1 MTDRPRPD
9 RPQPA
14 RNALSTG
21 DIAKLALCLLASTAA
36 VAIGIALLWD
46 VANPNKWTAAGWAAA
61 GSWVAGIATVLA
73 VGVALYESNRARS
86 DAQREA
92 AAADDRSRQALLA
105 VQQDREIASL
115 ATLPYPVRSV
125 SFQLRALIR
134 LADGLN
140 EHDAL
145 HSLHTPPAIPA
156 ASVDLLARLDEF
168 TSDHMVK
175 AIAVI
180 DQALMVVKAPQ
191 AVKLLRDLN
200 LELHN
205 LGRTITEWRGIV
217 GDGEGFDPSDGR
229 SHIAVLEDCLA
240 TFPAAVEAA
249 YPMVPHVPARFP
261 IAGQDDATM
270 TP

>member
-1 MTDRPRPD
+1 MTDCSRPD
-9 RPQPA
+9 LPQPA
-14 RNALSTG
+14 RSALSTG
-21 DIAKLALCLLASTAA
+21 DVAKLAACLLASTAA

-46 VANPNKWTAAGWAAA
+46 VANPSEWTAAGWAAA
-61 GSWVAGIATVLA
+61 GGWFAGSATVLA
-73 VGVALYESNRARS
+73 VGVALHESNRARS
-86 DAQREA
+86 DAQREV
-92 AAADDRSRQALLA
+92 AAADLRSRQALLA

-115 ATLPYPVRSV
+115 AALPHPVRSV

-134 LADGLN
+134 HVDGLN

-145 HSLHTPPAIPA
+145 HSLAPPPAIPTT
-156 ASVDLLARLDEF
+156 SVDLLARLDEF

-180 DQALMVVKAPQ
+180 DQALMVVKAPP

-205 LGRTITEWRGIV
+205 LGHTITEWRGIV
-217 GDGEGFDPSDGR
+217 GDGEGFDPSHGT
-229 SHIAVLEDCLA
+229 SHIAVLEGCLA

-249 YPMVPHVPARFP
+249 YPTVPHVPARYP
-261 IAGQDDATM
+261 ITNQNDATM